1 MNFEKYIECAE
12 KYREEC
18 VAKKFKKEKQYDF
31 TTLRHHIAAFAFY
44 FRENNLPD
52 ITKDV
57 RIKETKRGLNR
68 IMNGNANPNRKNP
81 FIPEFFL
88 QMLKK

>member
-1 MNFEKYIECAE
+1 M
-12 KYREEC
+12 
-18 VAKKFKKEKQYDF
+18 
-31 TTLRHHIAAFAFY
+31 
-44 FRENNLPD
+44 
-52 ITKDV
+52 KDV

-88 QMLKK
+88 QMLEK